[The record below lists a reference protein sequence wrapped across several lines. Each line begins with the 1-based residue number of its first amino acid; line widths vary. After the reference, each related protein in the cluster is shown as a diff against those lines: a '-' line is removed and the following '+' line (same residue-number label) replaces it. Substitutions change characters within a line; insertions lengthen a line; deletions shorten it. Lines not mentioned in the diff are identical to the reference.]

1 MDKYQSAT
9 RFYNKYVKL
18 SDSKKEEFSRITN
31 KLLSVNYLCA
41 AKEKD
46 KDDYYYIVANLE
58 LFTAY
63 FELMDYSL
71 ENHKV
76 DSVVNLYNNQN
87 YNHYSFKKN
96 ESVILLLLR
105 KLYFQ
110 KMQEISLLE
119 QVVVTVE
126 ELHDAISTTG
136 IYEKRMTKTEL
147 MDVFRLLRR
156 FNIIDFAGSIGD
168 DANTIIVYPTI
179 SYVLAIDK
187 LEQIENII
195 IDYGKRGEIDEKISE
210 DEAN

>member
-18 SDSKKEEFSRITN
+18 SDAKKEEFSRIVN

-41 AKEKD
+41 ARERD

-58 LFTAY
+58 LFSAY

-76 DSVVNLYNNQN
+76 DSVVNIYNNQN

-96 ESVILLLLR
+96 ESVVLLLLR

-110 KMQEISLLE
+110 KMQEISLVE

-126 ELHDAISTTG
+126 ELHDAINTTG
-136 IYEKRMTKTEL
+136 IYEKRMTKSEL
-147 MDVFRLLRR
+147 MEVFRLLRR
-156 FNIIDFAGSIGD
+156 FNIIDFVGNIGND
-168 DANTIIVYPTI
+168 SNTIIIYPTI

-195 IDYGKRGEIDEKISE
+195 NDYGKRGGDDEKTSE
-210 DEAN
+210 NETD